1 MARPM
6 TLPPPPAANFLPND
20 LEISTKYYLEGRP
33 NTVSCC
39 NQIRLYDNARVSPD
53 TMTFQLHSRRFFNPA
68 LAVLL
73 LSAATAT
80 VAAQPASMR
89 NVGQAPHPAVNAPR
103 PAPAP
108 KQIGP
113 KPNQEH
119 LAQWMDHHS
128 SLPLADQQRAL
139 EKEPGFRDLPS
150 QTQQR
155 MRDRLSQLNNMT
167 PEQRRRVLERTEQME
182 HLTPPQRQ
190 QVRGALEQYRG
201 LPEDRR
207 RLVARAFR
215 GLREMPEPQRQDF
228 MNSDRFRGE
237 FSDQERNTISNLL
250 EVEPYLPV
258 KHPNDGPSFGK

>member
-1 MARPM
+1 
-6 TLPPPPAANFLPND
+6 
-20 LEISTKYYLEGRP
+20 
-33 NTVSCC
+33 
-39 NQIRLYDNARVSPD
+39 
-53 TMTFQLHSRRFFNPA
+53 MTFHLHSRRIFNPA

-73 LSAATAT
+73 LFAASAMA
-80 VAAQPASMR
+80 AAQPASMR
-89 NVGQAPHPAVNAPR
+89 KVGQPPHPAVNAPR
-103 PAPAP
+103 PAQGQ
-108 KQIGP
+108 KQTGP

-128 SLPLADQQRAL
+128 NLPLPEQQHAL
-139 EKEPGFRDLPS
+139 ENEPGFRDLPS

-155 MRDRLSQLNNMT
+155 MRDRLTQLNNMT

-215 GLREMPEPQRQDF
+215 DLREMPQPQRQEILS
-228 MNSDRFRGE
+228 SDRFRGQ

-250 EVEPYLPV
+250 AVEPYLPV
-258 KHPNDGPSFGK
+258 RHPNDGSSFGK